1 MCTFKWKNKYRS
13 FINDKSSLYNLYFI
27 LQWNHLVI
35 LVMRDL
41 AEMAWV
47 TSVRVKIYVNTT
59 STTVTTSTAW
69 VAEYWWRHELN
80 IPGMRRSLIYPGPG
94 GGRLSSGW
102 LRSRGGGSPEFVFEG
117 FVVLVLV
124 VFLSFLLS
132 QRFQDIN
139 GGDRFQFSCPA
150 LSRNS
155 RKYTENMLFILSSDS

>member
-1 MCTFKWKNKYRS
+1 M
-13 FINDKSSLYNLYFI
+13 FILNEKKKITSCQWLVKSSLYYLYFI

-59 STTVTTSTAW
+59 STTLTTSTAS
-69 VAEYWWRHELN
+69 VAQYWWRHELN
-80 IPGMRRSLIYPGPG
+80 IPCMRRSLIYPGPG
-94 GGRLSSGW
+94 GCWLSCGW
-102 LRSRGGGSPEFVFEG
+102 LWRSRGGGSPEFVFKG

-139 GGDRFQFSCPA
+139 GRDRFQFSCPA
-150 LSRNS
+150 LSRNG
-155 RKYTENMLFILSSDS
+155 RIYTENMLFF